1 MAHWIR
7 LGNSALKRARR
18 FHALFEQYE
27 GRLRAF
33 LRSRCPPGSGVDPD
47 DVLQELR
54 IKLWKLLEREKEM
67 HIPASYLMRAAV
79 STLID
84 AQRRA
89 AVRQPEG
96 GFAGQDPEALGE
108 ESTPEEHA
116 ALMEDYERLEK
127 AVDRLE
133 DDRARVVRLYL
144 QGFGTREMAR
154 LTRWTE
160 PRCRNLLYRGLAD
173 LKAEMMEHD
182 A

>member
-1 MAHWIR
+1 MGPWICE
-7 LGNSALKRARR
+7 GSPALERARR

-67 HIPASYLMRAAV
+67 HVPASYLMRAAV

-89 AVRQPEG
+89 SVRQPEG
-96 GFAGQDPEALGE
+96 GFAAQDPEALTD

-116 ALMEDYERLEK
+116 ALTEDYKRLEK
-127 AVDRLE
+127 AVGRLE
-133 DDRARVVRLYL
+133 EDRARVVRLYL
-144 QGFGTREMAR
+144 QGFGTQEMAR

-173 LKAEMMEHD
+173 LKAGMMEQD
-182 A
+182 E

>member
-1 MAHWIR
+1 MR
-7 LGNSALKRARR
+7 T
-18 FHALFEQYE
+18 
-27 GRLRAF
+27 
-33 LRSRCPPGSGVDPD
+33 
-47 DVLQELR
+47 
-54 IKLWKLLEREKEM
+54 
-67 HIPASYLMRAAV
+67 PASYLMRAAV

-96 GFAGQDPEALGE
+96 GFSGQDPETFAD
-108 ESTPEEHA
+108 ESTPEEQL
-116 ALMEDYERLEK
+116 ALAEDYDRLED
-127 AVDRLE
+127 ALGRLE

-144 QGFGTREMAR
+144 QGFGTQEMAR

-173 LKAEMMEHD
+173 LKAGMMEKD